1 MDGISVR
8 VATRVDVDAVL
19 PMMVDFNRNEG
30 IAWTSDSGRTPLE
43 RLIEDTRLGFVAM
56 IERTGVLVGYAVV
69 TFGYDLEWG
78 GRDAF
83 LTELFL
89 IEDARGKRMGAYAL
103 AQVEHIARAND
114 VNALHL
120 MVRHHNAHA
129 RALYTRAGYVV
140 PERVFMTKRIE

>member
-1 MDGISVR
+1 MDAVSIR
-8 VATRVDVDAVL
+8 VATRADVDAVL
-19 PMMVDFNRNEG
+19 AMMVDFNRLES
-30 IAWTSDSGRTPLE
+30 IAWSPDAGRAPLE
-43 RLIEDTRLGFVAM
+43 RLIEDANLGFVAL
-56 IERTGVLVGYAVV
+56 IEGTGVVLGYAVV

-89 IEDARGKRMGAYAL
+89 VEDARGKRIGALAL
-103 AQVEHIARAND
+103 AQVERIARAND

-120 MVRHHNAHA
+120 MVRHDNAHA

-140 PERVFMTKRIE
+140 PERVFMTKRLG

>member
-1 MDGISVR
+1 MDDVSVR
-8 VATRVDVDAVL
+8 VATRADVDAVL
-19 PMMVDFNRNEG
+19 PMMVDFNRIEG
-30 IAWTSDSGRTPLE
+30 IAWTSDSGRAPLE
-43 RLIEDTRLGFVAM
+43 RLVADASLGFVAM
-56 IERTGVLVGYAVV
+56 IERAGVLVGYAVV

-89 IEDARGKRMGAYAL
+89 VEDARGKRVGAFAL
-103 AQVEHIARAND
+103 VHVERIARAND

-120 MVRHHNAHA
+120 MVRHENTHA

-140 PERVFMTKRIE
+140 PERVFMTKRFG

>member
-1 MDGISVR
+1 MNDVSVR
-8 VATRVDVDAVL
+8 VATRADVDAVL
-19 PMMVDFNRNEG
+19 PMMVEFNRIEG
-30 IAWTSDSGRTPLE
+30 IAWTYDSGRVPLE
-43 RLIEDTRLGFVAM
+43 RLIDDANLGFVAM
-56 IERTGVLVGYAVV
+56 IERASVVVGYAVV

-89 IEDARGKRMGAYAL
+89 VEDARGKHVGAFAL

-120 MVRHHNAHA
+120 MVRHENAHA
-129 RALYTRAGYVV
+129 RALYVRAGYVV
-140 PERVFMTKRIE
+140 PERVFMTKRFG